1 MNGTVSPPTAAP
13 SKVQGGSPYKVSQR
27 AGTGLKWVSPGLLLE
42 SKGGKGLKLSQRPE
56 LDVVGFTLGCHELDP
71 IFLVFLQL

>member
-1 MNGTVSPPTAAP
+1 M
-13 SKVQGGSPYKVSQR
+13 SQR